1 MDAPQ
6 DDRRDSSRTS
16 RREYAAGKRREPRTP
31 DFFSRNPLIYSKM
44 FNAQFAAFCAEPA
57 FYPFVQ
63 DYEANKITL
72 EQLKERMYT
81 FAQEHRMINEELPAR
96 QLGKRNREP
105 NYVPEPMPRLRRTD
119 LILKHGEKLSKK
131 ELKQISRE
139 HGYDTETDHEDYNDP
154 SFRSKIAKADASSS
168 EEDDDAMREDPGK
181 KKKKK
186 GKAQKRP
193 ADSEASEGE
202 DPEQQEGD
210 EDAAGGA
217 PGTYRKPMSAK
228 EKMKIIFQ
236 LSCTS
241 QGIFIFGSRGTYL
254 KTVQHASEN
263 LDKRSLS
270 LPQLCDA
277 FARKGEF
284 KNEEISSS
292 NLQQLRL
299 AAAGVFGCLT
309 EERIDEMAGF
319 LEQDQDTGGVRSLKS
334 KSGKLSQSAEDLLKT
349 CLELQAEDNPE
360 VSHLQLFM
368 GELIDLLQDKAR
380 FKELAKDYHKAHP
393 GHVFINELLKQQR
406 TINQLMDP
414 SKDAPL
420 LKKLRALYLD
430 EVPTLPEKREERA
443 NLEQM
448 LVTMGRISSDELEK
462 LAQKEAKTC
471 MQEAAL
477 HMYHGTESHATKVW
491 FAALKKE
498 GRISDADETTLH
510 QRVEQAKEMYQALLS
525 GGELEAVEEQFR
537 MRFGRLYK
545 HTPFLKTMVERI
557 ISNRPAG
564 SLQSSRQGSPEPE
577 PEPEANAS
585 SNTPHMDRFFQLG
598 TKARNWSMEGFV
610 YRLVADLAEEFRAD
624 QTKQKHYK
632 ALDLFKPHLVEAL
645 LSGTPVR
652 MRLTAEEMDFFQL
665 FKPLEETLK
674 ERMPQAIDKG
684 LQNLGQND
692 QTAAEYIEYLI
703 LQAWNY
709 ALEARNEE
717 FSRDVRLQHTERFA
731 LVGDY
736 VALDPENADC
746 DFLVGFLKSFH
757 GYLAEYCSVSS
768 NSVVLRHLP
777 IQAFVETKESLRG
790 LFRKND
796 AATKEVAGLA
806 IKNLLDGALLLILVT
821 VSHED
826 SLKENNLSVLM
837 KHVQAHKF
845 LYIEQVEVQVITI
858 SDDEA
863 PPAPPSSDKRKVKKT
878 NEPRSAKAGQQSTA
892 GSAAKTGA
900 RADERPEIV
909 GAPSVALS
917 LTTKCRKMTIPE
929 VDHVLAEMTEE
940 VLRVM
945 KEVDGSDDADGLKP
959 LIGPILTS
967 ELKMC
972 NVHLTPTQTIG
983 KQQLMQLRDWLPY
996 FVMRT
1001 PSPLV
1006 FNKCRDLKGF
1016 KKPGMDFVCFC
1027 AQIGFK
1033 AKAAK
1038 NKQFDQN
1045 GWLKRIEAFFRN

>member
-6 DDRRDSSRTS
+6 DDRRDSPKGS

-44 FNAQFAAFCAEPA
+44 FNAQFAAFYADPV
-57 FYPFVQ
+57 FSPFVQ
-63 DYEANKITL
+63 EYEAKKITL
-72 EQLKERMYT
+72 EQLKEQMFT
-81 FAQEHRMINEELPAR
+81 FAQERGLINEELPAR
-96 QLGKRNREP
+96 QLGKRSREP

-139 HGYDTETDHEDYNDP
+139 HGYDTESEHEDYNDP

-202 DPEQQEGD
+202 DPEQQDGD

-254 KTVQHASEN
+254 KTVQHATET
-263 LDKRSLS
+263 LDKTSLS

-277 FARKGEF
+277 FAGKGRF
-284 KNEEISSS
+284 KHEEISAG

-334 KSGKLSQSAEDLLKT
+334 KSGKLSQSADDLIKT

-360 VSHLQLFM
+360 VLHLQLFM
-368 GELIDLLQDKAR
+368 GELVDLLQDKDQLKA
-380 FKELAKDYHKAHP
+380 LAKDYHKANP

-420 LKKLRALYLD
+420 LKRLRASYLD
-430 EVPTLPEKREERA
+430 EVPTLPEKRAERA

-448 LVTMGRISSDELEK
+448 LETMGRISSDELEK

-491 FAALKKE
+491 FDALKKE

-557 ISNRPAG
+557 ISKRPAG
-564 SLQSSRQGSPEPE
+564 SLQISRQDCPEPE

-585 SNTPHMDRFFQLG
+585 SNTPHMDRFFQLC

-624 QTKQKHYK
+624 RNKHYSV
-632 ALDLFKPHLVEAL
+632 LDTFKPRLVEAL
-645 LSGTPVR
+645 LSGTSVR
-652 MRLTAEEMDFFQL
+652 MRMTAEEMDFFQL
-665 FKPLEETLK
+665 LKPLEETLK

-709 ALEARNEE
+709 ALQARNEE

-731 LVGDY
+731 LVGEY

-757 GYLAEYCSVSS
+757 GYLAEYCSISS
-768 NSVVLRHLP
+768 NSVGLRHLP
-777 IQAFVETKESLRG
+777 IQAFVETRESLRG
-790 LFRKND
+790 LFRKNY
-796 AATKEVAGLA
+796 AAIQEVAGLS
-806 IKNLLDGALLLILVT
+806 IRNLLDGALLLILVT

-826 SLKENNLSVLM
+826 SLKETNLSVLM

-845 LYIEQVEVQVITI
+845 LYIKQVEVQVITI

-863 PPAPPSSDKRKVKKT
+863 PPSSDKDRARKT
-878 NEPRSAKAGQQSTA
+878 NEPRSAKAAKKPTT

-972 NVHLTPTQTIG
+972 NVHLTSTQTIG
-983 KQQLMQLRDWLPY
+983 TQRLMQLRDWLPY
-996 FVMRT
+996 FVTRT
-1001 PSPLV
+1001 PAPLV